1 MQRKITWPTLA
12 IKVGFYFPVAESTA
26 WTWPRL
32 ELRHRLRV
40 WVCCILAVINRCCHL
55 VWPLDRPSVSLPTSW
70 PLTANPLSLPP
81 TAPLYILLAFSV
93 LDSTLLPYSATF
105 CIYLL
110 DSVLRR
116 FGRLIF
122 IVCLYVHHFTPE
134 ECISQILQSLFFG
147 LKSSLF
153 AWQMSQSRGWY
164 KL

>member
-93 LDSTLLPYSATF
+93 LDSASLFCHILYLSTWFSFAALWPANFYRLPLCASLHTRGVYFTDTSV
-105 CIYLL
+105 I
-110 DSVLRR
+110 VLR
-116 FGRLIF
+116 
-122 IVCLYVHHFTPE
+122 
-134 ECISQILQSLFFG
+134 
-147 LKSSLF
+147 
-153 AWQMSQSRGWY
+153 A
-164 KL
+164 

>member
-70 PLTANPLSLPP
+70 PLTANPLSPQQL
-81 TAPLYILLAFSV
+81 LSVILSSLHPVAFSV
-93 LDSTLLPYSATF
+93 LDSASLFCHILYLSTWFSFAALWPANFYRLPLCASLHTRGVYFTDTSV
-105 CIYLL
+105 I
-110 DSVLRR
+110 VLR
-116 FGRLIF
+116 
-122 IVCLYVHHFTPE
+122 
-134 ECISQILQSLFFG
+134 
-147 LKSSLF
+147 
-153 AWQMSQSRGWY
+153 A
-164 KL
+164 